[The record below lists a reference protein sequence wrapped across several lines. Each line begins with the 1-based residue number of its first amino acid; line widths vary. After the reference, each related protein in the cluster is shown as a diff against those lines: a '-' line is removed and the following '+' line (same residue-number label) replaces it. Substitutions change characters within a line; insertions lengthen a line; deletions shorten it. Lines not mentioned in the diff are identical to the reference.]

1 MLKLI
6 SIQAPNADS
15 FCQHLA
21 QYLSS
26 KLDVEAEF
34 INDIPWQER
43 DQMIDSGAV
52 DVAWLCGL
60 PYVWKAD
67 RPQSNVELLAAA
79 VMEGR
84 RYMNQPVYFS
94 DVVVRSDSPF
104 KTFADLRG
112 ATWAY
117 NETNSHSGY
126 NVVRYHL
133 ATLGELHG
141 YFGEVIESGAHQV
154 SLEMILAG
162 QIDASAIDSTVLETE
177 ISRSPDISRQIR
189 VVDTL
194 GPSPIPP
201 WVISKDLP
209 GTIKDSIRRLFVEMH
224 EDQEGAEILQE
235 GMITRFVTVSD
246 RDYDPIRE
254 MEHTAAWV
262 ENL

>member
-1 MLKLI
+1 MLKLT

-15 FCQHLA
+15 FCRRLTR
-21 QYLSS
+21 YLSS
-26 KLDVEAEF
+26 RLEVEAEF
-34 INDIPWQER
+34 AGDIPCQER
-43 DQMIDSGAV
+43 ERMIDSGAAH
-52 DVAWLCGL
+52 VAWLCGL

-67 RPQSNVELLAAA
+67 RPRSNVELLAAA

-84 RYMNQPVYFS
+84 RYMNRPVYFS

-112 ATWAY
+112 ARWAY
-117 NETNSHSGY
+117 NEPNSHSGY

-141 YFGEVIESGAHQV
+141 YFGEVIESGAHQI

-177 ISRSPDISRQIR
+177 LSRRSDLLEEIR
-189 VVDTL
+189 VVDAL

-201 WVISKDLP
+201 WVISRDLP
-209 GTIKDSIRRLFVEMH
+209 GPTKDSVRRLFLEMH
-224 EDQEGAEILQE
+224 EDEEGAEILKD
-235 GMITRFVTVSD
+235 GMVKRFVAVSD

-262 ENL
+262 EKL